1 MKIYRFEHIEYGF
14 GPLSQ
19 DGCNYHGRCWFEL
32 FKDHSNVEFFPEF
45 KQKLPEGI
53 QEYHKFGMSTL
64 EGLLDLCYSS
74 TPEKILENGFDLF
87 EFEVPDDSAVFIDG
101 QVVFDSRFARRI
113 G

>member
-1 MKIYRFEHIEYGF
+1 M
-14 GPLSQ
+14 
-19 DGCNYHGRCWFEL
+19 EL
-32 FKDHSNVEFFPEF
+32 FKNHSNVEFFPEF

-64 EGLLDLCYSS
+64 EGLLDLCYS
-74 TPEKILENGFDLF
+74 TTEELYKYGFHLF

-101 QVVFDSRFARRI
+101 QVVFDSRFAQRI